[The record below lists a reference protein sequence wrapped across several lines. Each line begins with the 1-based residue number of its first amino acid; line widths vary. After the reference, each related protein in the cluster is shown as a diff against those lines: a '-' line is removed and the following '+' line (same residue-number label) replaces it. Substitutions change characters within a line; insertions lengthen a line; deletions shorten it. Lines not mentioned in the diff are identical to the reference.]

1 MWFRKFVSSSS
12 SSSSFRNFCSTSSSS
27 SSSKSHKTDH
37 NKNPFVLLWTRY
49 LAAIEKR
56 PLLVKSITCG
66 VLSFGADVICQSNE
80 QYMKKKAKKE
90 EVIVDMFE
98 YDMPRLFRFT
108 FLGVVM
114 VGPLL
119 HYWYGFLCSKIPGT
133 HLLPTVQRLACDQLL
148 FAPFVILPA
157 FFSANLILE
166 GRPENI
172 APKLQSDWLSTVFA
186 NWALWVPC
194 QFINFKLVP
203 PHLQVLFSN
212 SVGFV
217 WNIYLSSV
225 TNKVSNSNSDNG
237 GSVGGSISGGERIV
251 ATSSSSSSS
260 SVCVVDTVTP

>member
-1 MWFRKFVSSSS
+1 MSFRKFSSAF
-12 SSSSFRNFCSTSSSS
+12 SSSFRKFCSSSS
-27 SSSKSHKTDH
+27 GSNKTQT
-37 NKNPFVLLWTRY
+37 KTENPFVKLWKNYLL
-49 LAAIEKR
+49 AIEKR

-80 QYMKKKAKKE
+80 QYVKKKGKKE
-90 EVIVDMFE
+90 EFI
-98 YDMPRLFRFT
+98 YDTNRLFRFT

-119 HYWYGFLCSKIPGT
+119 HYWYGYLCSKIPGT

-157 FFSANLILE
+157 FFSANLLLE

-172 APKLQSDWLSTVFA
+172 IPKLQSDWLSTVFA

-212 SVGFV
+212 SVGFI

-225 TNKVSNSNSDNG
+225 TNKANDSESAGNEG
-237 GSVGGSISGGERIV
+237 EGGERIIATTTAATAV
-251 ATSSSSSSS
+251 ASSISKSNKS
-260 SVCVVDTVTP
+260 C

>member
-1 MWFRKFVSSSS
+1 MWFRKFA
-12 SSSSFRNFCSTSSSS
+12 SSSFRQFCSS
-27 SSSKSHKTDH
+27 SSSKSPKSE
-37 NKNPFVLLWTRY
+37 NPFVALWARY
-49 LAAIEKR
+49 LVAIEKR
-56 PLLVKSITCG
+56 PLLIKSITCG
-66 VLSFGADVICQSNE
+66 VLSLGADVICQTNE
-80 QYMKKKAKKE
+80 QYVKKKGKKE
-90 EVIVDMFE
+90 EFE

-108 FLGVVM
+108 FLGVVL

-119 HYWYGFLCSKIPGT
+119 HYWYGFLGLKIPGT

-157 FFSANLILE
+157 FFSANLLLE

-172 APKLQSDWLSTVFA
+172 VPKLQSDWMSTVFA

-212 SVGFV
+212 SVGFI

-225 TNKVSNSNSDNG
+225 TNKVAAGD
-237 GSVGGSISGGERIV
+237 GSEGEKII
-251 ATSSSSSSS
+251 ATSKVSVPQTGSKGTSS
-260 SVCVVDTVTP
+260 CH